1 MQRPV
6 VHVLLVED
14 DPGHAAALRRAL
26 EATGKHDTRIARSVA
41 EYHAAVRQSPPDI
54 ALLDIH
60 LPDGRATDLLREP
73 AAFPLVLMTS
83 FGNEELAVATLR
95 AGAAGYVVKSPE
107 TFAQIAR
114 TLDAALREWDERAAR
129 RAAEHALRESEERH
143 RTVLETTH
151 DWVWEIDA
159 EGRCTWSGERVRDIL
174 GYAPDEL
181 LGRSPLE
188 FMPAEDGARFAERF
202 ATLVA
207 ARQPFKGLRNVNL
220 HRDGHRVV
228 LESSGL
234 PLFGADGSLLGF
246 RGCNRDVT
254 ERVAAEQEA
263 QRSREQLEETVR
275 QLEETVQSAKAIAL
289 RAERASAVKTEFLD
303 NLSHELY
310 TPLNG
315 VLGMAQILSETT
327 LDEDQRGLLGT
338 LESSA
343 ERLLGLVRES
353 LEFAEIEDRALQF
366 APAAF
371 HLRGV
376 FNAVVRGAARAA
388 QAKGLA
394 LHGSIDPRLPR
405 LVRGDA
411 ARLRHVLTNLA
422 ENAVKFTDSG
432 RVTLAAELLA
442 EAHDALRVRFTV
454 ADTGIGIDPE
464 RVSALLEPFTQADG
478 SPTRRHGGLGLG
490 LTMAKEL
497 TELMGGTLAFRREPS
512 GGSAFTVELPFG
524 DVEVV
529 PADAVPQLRP
539 AARPRVLVADD
550 EPAHAEAI
558 RRALADPAAW
568 GEVRVVAT
576 LAEFRAA
583 AERDTFDVAL
593 VDLNLPDGR
602 ATEVLTWPPETG
614 PFPVLVMTSFGN
626 ELVAVEAVK
635 AGAMDYIVKSAE
647 VFAAVPRTLHAA
659 LREWWLLRERRE
671 AHDAL
676 RRAKEDWERTFDTVS
691 EAIAIVDAEGRLRR
705 INHALAARLGRPESE
720 LLGRSCLPAIYGLEP
735 EDPAGRA
742 LVAADGAQVL
752 DRELPLLG
760 GTFEIAIYPLRDE
773 VGRLAGA
780 VHVARD
786 VTEKRAA
793 ERDRLELERRLMQ
806 AQRMEAIGLLAGGIA
821 HDFNN
826 ILTPIMAHAELG
838 LMGLSE
844 GEKASDDFRQILV
857 AAQRAADLV
866 SQILAIS
873 RPDDAV
879 PTPVDLGLLAKEAV
893 KLLRASLPP
902 NIEIRTRIEPGCRPV
917 LGHISRLHQVV
928 LNLCTNAR
936 DAMEGRGGLL
946 SLDLGRAE
954 IAGADGARPA
964 VRLSVSDTGTGIAPE
979 IQDRIFEPYFTTKAR
994 GKGTGLGLAVAHG
1007 IVRSLG
1013 GELTVRSLPG
1023 RGSTFDVLLP
1033 EAEDHAGAGTA
1044 AHAAPPRGQGQRIL
1058 VVDDEPA
1065 IREVLRRML
1074 VSLGYRVSSFSTAAD
1089 ALSTLSV
1096 DPARV
1101 DAAIFD
1107 YSMPGTGG
1115 IELAQRA
1122 LAIRPDLPVLLA
1134 TGFAE
1139 DLNEESARML
1149 GLRSIVQKPY
1159 SLQRLA
1165 DALRAALAGTHIQ
1178 D

>member
-26 EATGKHDTRIARSVA
+26 DASGRHDTRLARSVA
-41 EYHAAVRQSPPDI
+41 EFRVAARQAPPDV
-54 ALLDIH
+54 ALIDIH
-60 LPDGRATDLLREP
+60 LPDGRATDLLAEP
-73 AAFPLVLMTS
+73 TGFPLVLMTS

-107 TFAQIAR
+107 AFAQIAR
-114 TLDAALREWDERAAR
+114 TLDGALREWDARAAR
-129 RAAEHALRESEERH
+129 RAAEALLRESEERH

-159 EGRCTWSGERVRDIL
+159 DGHCTWSGARVHDIL
-174 GYAPDEL
+174 GYAPEEI
-181 LGRSPLE
+181 LGHTPFE
-188 FMPAEDGARFAERF
+188 FMPPDEARRVAPE
-202 ATLVA
+202 VA
-207 ARQPFKGLRNVNL
+207 AIMSGQRAFKGLRNVNV
-220 HRDGHRVV
+220 HRDGRLVV

-234 PLFGADGSLLGF
+234 PLLGPDGTLRGY

-254 ERVAAEQEA
+254 ERVRAENEA
-263 QRSREQLEETVR
+263 QRTREQLEETVR
-275 QLEETVQSAKAIAL
+275 QLEETVASAKAIAL
-289 RAERASAVKTEFLD
+289 RAEQASAVKTEFLD

-315 VLGMAQILSETT
+315 VIGIAQILAETT
-327 LDEDQRGLLGT
+327 LDEDQRALLGT
-338 LESSA
+338 LEGSA
-343 ERLLGLVRES
+343 ERLLGLVRET
-353 LEFAEIEDRALQF
+353 LEFADVENRALQF
-366 APAAF
+366 SPAAF

-376 FNAVVRGAARAA
+376 FNAVVRTATRAA

-394 LHGSIDPRLPR
+394 LRSSVDPRIPR

-411 ARLRHVLTNLA
+411 ARLRHVLANLA

-432 RVTLAAELLA
+432 QVTLSAELQ
-442 EAHDALRVRFTV
+442 EDAPDGLRIRFTV

-464 RVSALLEPFTQADG
+464 VAGAILEPFTQADG
-478 SPTRRHGGLGLG
+478 SLSRRHGGLGLG

-497 TELMGGTLAFRREPS
+497 AELMGGSLAFRSEPL
-512 GGSAFTVELPFG
+512 GGSVFTVDLPFG
-524 DVEVV
+524 HAEAGPVEQVA
-529 PADAVPQLRP
+529 PLRP

-568 GEVRVVAT
+568 AEVRVVGT
-576 LAEFRAA
+576 LAEYRAA
-583 AERDTFDVAL
+583 TERDAFDVAL

-602 ATEVLTWPPETG
+602 ATELLTWPPETG

-626 ELVAVEAVK
+626 ELIAVEAVR
-635 AGAMDYIVKSAE
+635 AGAMDYIVKSTEA
-647 VFAAVPRTLHAA
+647 FAAVPRTLHAA

-676 RRAKEDWERTFDTVS
+676 SRAKEDWERTFDTVS

-705 INHALAARLGRPESE
+705 VNHAAAARLGRPEAE
-720 LLGRSCLPAIYGLEP
+720 LLGRSCLREIYGLEP
-735 EDPAGRA
+735 EDPAAGA
-742 LVAADGAQVL
+742 LVGNESVQSL
-752 DRELPLLG
+752 DRELPQLG
-760 GTFEIAIYPLRDE
+760 GTFEIAIYPLRDG

-786 VTEKRAA
+786 VTDKRVA

-838 LMGLSE
+838 LMGLSD
-844 GEKASDDFRQILV
+844 GEKAGEDFRQILV

-873 RPDDAV
+873 RPDDAM

-902 NIEIRTRIEPGCRPV
+902 TIEIRTRIEPGCRPV
-917 LGHISRLHQVV
+917 LGHVSRLHQVV

-936 DAMEGRGGLL
+936 DAMADGGGML
-946 SLDLGRAE
+946 SLQIGTAE
-954 IAGADGARPA
+954 IAGADGSRRA

-979 IQDRIFEPYFTTKAR
+979 IADRIFEPYFTTKAR

-1013 GELTVRSLPG
+1013 GEIDVRSVPG
-1023 RGSTFDVLLP
+1023 QGSTFDVLLP
-1033 EAEDHAGAGTA
+1033 AADDPEGSGAA
-1044 AHAAPPRGQGQRIL
+1044 AAPAPPRGAGQRIL
-1058 VVDDEPA
+1058 VVDDEPP

-1074 VSLGYRVSSFSTAAD
+1074 VSLGYRVTSCATAAD
-1089 ALSTLSV
+1089 ALATLSI
-1096 DPARV
+1096 DPADIDGAV
-1101 DAAIFD
+1101 FD

-1122 LAIRPDLPVLLA
+1122 LALRPDLPILLA

-1139 DLNEESARML
+1139 DLNEESARLL

-1165 DALRAALAGTHIQ
+1165 EALRTALAGVRLRE
-1178 D
+1178 